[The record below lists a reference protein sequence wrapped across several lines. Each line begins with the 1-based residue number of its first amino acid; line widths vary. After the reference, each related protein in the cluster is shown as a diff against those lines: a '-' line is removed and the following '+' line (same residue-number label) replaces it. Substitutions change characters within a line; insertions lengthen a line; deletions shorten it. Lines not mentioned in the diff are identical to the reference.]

1 MRPSSLVNHRHPSS
15 TMPAQSH
22 SGVACFRVSASGLSP
37 SSELIVCGGTAA
49 LGSWEPGRGQVLHA
63 VAGRG
68 GLYEGAVEV
77 AAGDACVEYRYFSR
91 GPREVLREVRE
102 NRVLVLRRGGGVEVV
117 VQDEA
122 VFPESEEEEV
132 ANEWLLVDR
141 IMKTFRSPTKA
152 VGRTN

>member
-1 MRPSSLVNHRHPSS
+1 M
-15 TMPAQSH
+15 
-22 SGVACFRVSASGLSP
+22 
-37 SSELIVCGGTAA
+37 CGGTAA

-77 AAGDACVEYRYFSR
+77 AAGYACVEYKYLSR
-91 GPREVLREVRE
+91 GPREVLWEVRE

-122 VFPESEEEEV
+122 VFPKSKEEEV
-132 ANEWLLVDR
+132 GNEWLLVDK
-141 IMKTFRSPTKA
+141 IMKTFRSPTKP
-152 VGRTN
+152 VGGAN